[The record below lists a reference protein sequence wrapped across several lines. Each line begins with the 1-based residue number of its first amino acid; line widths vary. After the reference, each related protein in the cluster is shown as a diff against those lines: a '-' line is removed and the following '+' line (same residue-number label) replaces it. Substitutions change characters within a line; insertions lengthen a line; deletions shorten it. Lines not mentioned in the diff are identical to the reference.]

1 MRRRDLL
8 LLGTAATTWPT
19 VARPQTSGGIVP
31 VIGFLGSA
39 PAAAWQPGPLLP
51 VRRGLSETGFTE
63 GKNIVIEYRWADDHY
78 DRLPALAVELAQKD
92 IAVLVAPG
100 TVAAAKA
107 AMAATRT
114 IPIVFMI
121 ATDPV
126 EDGLVS
132 SFNHPG
138 GNVTGVGYLNAQ
150 LASKRLQLLHEAV
163 PAAAR
168 ITLLVNP
175 ANPVEAESQTKE
187 LQEAAAALGLQLRS
201 SGSRDW
207 RARPPA
213 PGAGRPSRCRSRLAL
228 LGW

>member
-8 LLGTAATTWPT
+8 LLGTAAITWPT
-19 VARPQTSGGIVP
+19 MARPQTSGGIVP

-78 DRLPALAVELAQKD
+78 DRLPALAVELAQQD

-114 IPIVFMI
+114 IPIV
-121 ATDPV
+121 
-126 EDGLVS
+126 S
-132 SFNHPG
+132 
-138 GNVTGVGYLNAQ
+138 
-150 LASKRLQLLHEAV
+150 
-163 PAAAR
+163 
-168 ITLLVNP
+168 
-175 ANPVEAESQTKE
+175 
-187 LQEAAAALGLQLRS
+187 
-201 SGSRDW
+201 
-207 RARPPA
+207 
-213 PGAGRPSRCRSRLAL
+213 
-228 LGW
+228 

>member
-8 LLGTAATTWPT
+8 LLGSAAIAWPT

-39 PAAAWQPGPLLP
+39 PAAAWQGSPPSI
-51 VRRGLSETGFTE
+51 RRGLSETGFTE

-107 AMAATRT
+107 AMAATRI

-121 ATDPV
+121 ASDPV

-150 LASKRLQLLHEAV
+150 VASKRLQLLHEAV
-163 PAAAR
+163 PAAAT
-168 ITLLVNP
+168 ITLLV
-175 ANPVEAESQTKE
+175 KE
-187 LQEAAAALGLQLRS
+187 CLNKGL
-201 SGSRDW
+201 
-207 RARPPA
+207 ARGE
-213 PGAGRPSRCRSRLAL
+213 GA
-228 LGW
+228 